1 MCFLFSVQPNL
12 KDLIW
17 WRLRTSLPRLHA
29 ARGWAKS
36 RPKGSFVQ
44 SKHTGKGPPH
54 LSVWSPRRWPSSP
67 SGLSRGPPDG
77 AWPEVNDHTDCQQLG
92 WWFPSVIFSSV
103 SIFLFCGY
111 TEIFLTFYVPVVL
124 SSCERSK
131 VNMLPSASLSA
142 SLWLICIFYKRQL
155 TNINQCQLVD
165 TGICLNFLL
174 DFSFGVL

>member
-1 MCFLFSVQPNL
+1 MAL
-12 KDLIW
+12 
-17 WRLRTSLPRLHA
+17 
-29 ARGWAKS
+29 
-36 RPKGSFVQ
+36 Q
-44 SKHTGKGPPH
+44 SE
-54 LSVWSPRRWPSSP
+54 W
-67 SGLSRGPPDG
+67 LSRGPPDG

-155 TNINQCQLVD
+155 TNINQCQLVY

-174 DFSFGVL
+174 DFSFGVLKNMFFLHVNNTFKAKTTNKADVSNVGRFYK